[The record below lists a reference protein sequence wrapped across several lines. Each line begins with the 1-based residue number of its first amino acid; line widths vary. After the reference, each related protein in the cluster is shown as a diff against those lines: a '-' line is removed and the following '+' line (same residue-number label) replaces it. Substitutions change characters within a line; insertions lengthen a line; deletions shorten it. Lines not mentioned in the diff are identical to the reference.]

1 MIKSTITFVICF
13 MGYMAGPNQKFEGDE
28 PLLFLCD
35 IPILFPIVTLES
47 RMEMLEQAISM
58 DLLMQYGLE
67 ATSAVIILGPERKY
81 LGHLASNLRAIFERA
96 SIEKPST

>member
-1 MIKSTITFVICF
+1 
-13 MGYMAGPNQKFEGDE
+13 
-28 PLLFLCD
+28 
-35 IPILFPIVTLES
+35 
-47 RMEMLEQAISM
+47 MLEQAISM